1 MSIILGDIQQAYYTA
16 AQWTAW
22 NGILLAGQKGIES
35 DTLKEKVGDG
45 VTVWNSLTYS
55 SVPAQNLSN
64 VLGVGNTTG
73 NNDIIQTGSSVFRNS
88 DSTSFLNLK
97 TTSYFELYST
107 DATNRY
113 EVEADGGSQYAQL
126 RVHDIATGL
135 ETTYFQCYPTT
146 AQWGVFSATAGNR
159 QVQMQ
164 ASITGIEVQVSNFAA
179 FAGIQYINDHS
190 ANYTNRSL
198 VDKGYVTG
206 NFQPLDSDLTSW
218 AGVTRASGF
227 DTFVATPSSA
237 NLASLVTDETGSGA
251 LVFGTSPTF
260 TTDITTPLIIGG
272 SAVGS
277 TIQYKGTTGNGTST
291 VEAHQFLVGNNGNVT
306 ALKIFNSGIVQGIT
320 IYATSN
326 VNSPVIYGGTTASQN
341 LTLSST
347 EHATKGRV
355 LIGSSSIFNFDQTNI
370 RFGIGVNPD
379 SSLHIKTAGGANLGV
394 KIETT
399 GASTYA
405 PIDFQTPTGLAGQFL
420 ATSASFSSGIFSG
433 NQLALASYV
442 ANGVLI
448 ASSYGFK
455 IATGGLL
462 TTNEAFSIDANANI
476 ICGRAAIA
484 TNATNGFLYVPT
496 CAGTPTGVPTTV
508 TGRVPIVAD
517 STNNKLYIYSGGAW
531 VALN

>member
-1 MSIILGDIQQAYYTA
+1 MAVVNWSLQAYTDTA
-16 AQWTAW
+16 ANLNARATP
-22 NGILLAGQKGIES
+22 ILEGQFAIET
-35 DTLKEKVGDG
+35 DNITTTPKFKIGDG
-45 VTVWNSLTYS
+45 VSLYSALPYANGTGIFQPLATNLTSLSGLTYAS
-55 SVPAQNLSN
+55 TSFVKMTAAGTFALDTATYLTPSAI
-64 VLGVGNTTG
+64 GVTVQGYSASTTLLGNTT
-73 NNDIIQTGSSVFRNS
+73 
-88 DSTSFLNLK
+88 
-97 TTSYFELYST
+97 
-107 DATNRY
+107 
-113 EVEADGGSQYAQL
+113 
-126 RVHDIATGL
+126 
-135 ETTYFQCYPTT
+135 
-146 AQWGVFSATAGNR
+146 
-159 QVQMQ
+159 
-164 ASITGIEVQVSNFAA
+164 
-179 FAGIQYINDHS
+179 
-190 ANYTNRSL
+190 
-198 VDKGYVTG
+198 
-206 NFQPLDSDLTSW
+206 
-218 AGVTRASGF
+218 
-227 DTFVATPSSA
+227 
-237 NLASLVTDETGSGA
+237 TGSGSNIV
-251 LVFGTSPTF
+251 LGTSPTF

-277 TIQYKGTTGNGTST
+277 TIQYKGTSGNGTST
-291 VEAHQFLVGNNGNVT
+291 VEAHQFLVGNNGNIT

-355 LIGSSSIFNFDQTNI
+355 LIGSSSIFNFDQTNT

-379 SSLHIKTAGGANLGV
+379 SSLHIKTAGGANLGL
-394 KIETT
+394 KIENT

-484 TNATNGFLYVPT
+484 TNATNGFLYIPS

-508 TGRVPIVAD
+508 TGRCATVYD
-517 STNNKLYIYSGGAW
+517 TTNNKLYVYNGAW
-531 VALN
+531 KSVTLA